1 MPDRANH
8 ALSLVYFWYEWG
20 KTAPAAETIL
30 TTTGGR
36 VVLIDWHWYK
46 DLSDEQRGLY
56 EELVQIETEI
66 YLSPRDCKQLVK
78 GLTRIGIKTPAQLRE
93 WFIALAQAEDD

>member
-1 MPDRANH
+1 M
-8 ALSLVYFWYEWG
+8 
-20 KTAPAAETIL
+20 TASAAELIL
-30 TTTGGR
+30 TTTRGR
-36 VVLIDWHWYK
+36 ALLIDWHWYK